1 MLLLFIYFLSF
12 FSGQNAAKLYYDT
25 SEGRLGEGEGEAEE
39 EGSSEDLIQE
49 VVAQRLEDIGLVYPY
64 VGTTFWVLFL
74 SRSLSSDVEVDDVK
88 EGGVYLKWVGSTP
101 PKSVLQ
107 AVEAVSKDHCHDML
121 AKLPESTT
129 STLFLQSPASLC
141 QDTSKIQQ
149 LLLPKDTPEW
159 LVLLIPWESEVQV
172 TAQLPHLNLHELLHP
187 PSQRKRKREVKREKE
202 REREK
207 KKKRKGM
214 RD

>member
-12 FSGQNAAKLYYDT
+12 FPGQAP
-25 SEGRLGEGEGEAEE
+25 EGRLGEGEGEAEE

-64 VGTTFWVLFL
+64 VGTAFWVLFL

-101 PKSVLQ
+101 PESVLQ

-159 LVLLIPWESEVQV
+159 LVLLLPWESEVQV
-172 TAQLPHLNLHELLHP
+172 TTQLPHLNLHELLHP
-187 PSQRKRKREVKREKE
+187 HQRKRKREVKREKE